1 MTCPW
6 NMKIFWNLD
15 NGSYLLDNDG
25 HIQTGGSFMGRGRCC
40 CFLEVLNK
48 TNPYCQENE
57 PVWISILIHLHFL
70 LHFSLLWK
78 SKMDNCFLVFSFKW
92 WQLQRQICWRRQYFY
107 QELIMHFG
115 RRAFDHS
122 EASLWCTK
130 ATSTVFLQIP
140 RSFKADLYLLGPN
153 LARPLYIHFTYR
165 QGGSIQL
172 IQQGPFPNILSF

>member
-1 MTCPW
+1 M
-6 NMKIFWNLD
+6 NLQTKLYK
-15 NGSYLLDNDG
+15 NT
-25 HIQTGGSFMGRGRCC
+25 IQMGRGRCC

-57 PVWISILIHLHFL
+57 PFGSQSWYIYIFYFTF
-70 LHFSLLWK
+70 HFSGKVKWK
-78 SKMDNCFLVFSFKW
+78 IVFSFKW

-165 QGGSIQL
+165 QGGSVQL